1 MARYLRRANAANF
14 LRPRR
19 RRSARGGYAL
29 AFAILILLGAFAW
42 QRGAFD
48 AVLKPAERSEAPV
61 ATAASA
67 PAVLIAGRAV
77 GIVDGDGL
85 VLDTGDEI
93 RLGDFNAPE
102 LNQPG
107 GREAKQALADIAL
120 GQNLACTRCEGARR
134 PDRCTS
140 YDRVIATCRL
150 NGQRLGDLMRS
161 RGIAEGGR

>member
-1 MARYLRRANAANF
+1 MARYLRRNPAASY

-19 RRSARGGYAL
+19 RSRGGL
-29 AFAILILLGAFAW
+29 VLPFAILMFLGVFAW

-48 AVLKPAERSEAPV
+48 AVLRDAPPEAVPA
-61 ATAASA
+61 THSA
-67 PAVLIAGRAV
+67 PATPAFVTGRAV

-85 VLDTGDEI
+85 VLETGHEI

-107 GREAKQALADIAL
+107 GREAKQALTDIAY
-120 GQNLACTRCEGARR
+120 GQSLQCTPCEGARNAN
-134 PDRCTS
+134 RCTS
-140 YDRVIATCRL
+140 YDRIIATCRL
-150 NGQRLGDLMRS
+150 NGQRLGDLMRD